1 MSRNRF
7 PVAVAVI
14 IASSIGLPIALSLVL
29 SLVLSI
35 TAREARAQLP
45 PAPTPVPGSLLDRPR
60 PEPLQGATPRL
71 QQAPVS
77 ATPQVALGT
86 AFRVSEAGHLVTNRH
101 VVEGCRA
108 IGVVV
113 GNRATANLR
122 LLATDPGHDLALLAG
137 PPSKQAATLRVDDD
151 PIQGEDALT
160 YGFPLP
166 GMLSASGQLGA
177 GMVTALTGIRND
189 AGQLQI
195 DVPLQRGNSG
205 GPLLDRRGQVI
216 GVVFAKLDALRVAQ
230 MTGDLPQNVNF
241 AVRLA
246 PLKRLLDANGVRY
259 RIGAPGAPVLSNQ
272 QIAADAREWT
282 VPIACQRGEPAPASP
297 PR

>member
-14 IASSIGLPIALSLVL
+14 IASSIGLPIALLL
-29 SLVLSI
+29 GLSI

-60 PEPLQGATPRL
+60 PGEQPQQGATPRL

-77 ATPQVALGT
+77 ATPKFALGT

-101 VVEGCRA
+101 VVEGCSA

-137 PPSKQAATLRVDDD
+137 PPSKQAATLRADDD
-151 PIQGEDALT
+151 PIQGEDTLT

-189 AGQLQI
+189 AGQLQT

-205 GPLLDRRGQVI
+205 GPLLDRRGQVM

-259 RIGAPGAPVLSNQ
+259 RIGAAGAPVLSNQ

-282 VPIACQRGEPAPASP
+282 VPIACLRGEPAPASP

>member
-1 MSRNRF
+1 MSRNRS
-7 PVAVAVI
+7 PAAVTVI
-14 IASSIGLPIALSLVL
+14 IGSSIGLPIALSIV
-29 SLVLSI
+29 SSMLVLSI
-35 TAREARAQLP
+35 TAREAQAQLP

-60 PEPLQGATPRL
+60 PGTSPQQGAAPHAE
-71 QQAPVS
+71 QAP
-77 ATPQVALGT
+77 ARAARQVALGT
-86 AFRVSEAGHLVTNRH
+86 AFRISEAGHLVTNRH

-108 IGVVV
+108 IGIVV

-122 LLATDPGHDLALLAG
+122 LLATDPDHDLALLAR
-137 PPSKQAATLRVDDD
+137 PPSKQAAMLRADDD

-160 YGFPLP
+160 YGFPLM

-177 GMVTALTGIRND
+177 GMITALTGIRNH
-189 AGQLQI
+189 AGQLQT

-230 MTGDLPQNVNF
+230 LTGDLPQNVNF

-259 RIGAPGAPVLSNQ
+259 RIGDPAAPS
-272 QIAADAREWT
+272 R
-282 VPIACQRGEPAPASP
+282 
-297 PR
+297 